1 MSSSTT
7 QQKWDDRFLDLA
19 AHVAT
24 WSKDPSTKVGAVLVG
39 SSKTQ
44 VALGYNGFPPGL
56 EDSTKRLT
64 DRATRLRYTLHAE
77 RNVLDNAAFPTKGA
91 TLYTTHPPCNLCA
104 LSIAS
109 KGIRRVVCAPTDPSF
124 ASRWAEEI
132 ILSREILREVDIEC
146 NF

>member
-1 MSSSTT
+1 MSPSTT

-19 AHVAT
+19 THVAA

-109 KGIRRVVCAPTDPSF
+109 KGIRRVVCSPTDPSF

-132 ILSREILREVDIEC
+132 SLSREILREVDIEC